1 MEFCAFSCD
10 ANHVFWSPRHI
21 PNVIQRD
28 QNSARR
34 AHRRGAGGST
44 ARDHHHPVR
53 VAALSD
59 AADGFLAKRY
69 GWQSELGAVL
79 DPPRINYCWSPY
91 SSTLAYM
98 KLVPRWLMAAAVARD
113 VIIVLGA
120 LLYRYW
126 VGPSTCV
133 RRSSVNSIPCA
144 RRIHFAVVGREEFS
158 VPAGVGGAGARRL
171 GVRDGGD
178 QRRRLHPDLWPAGLE
193 SQEAARRR
201 ACRRPA
207 PVKQLALGVRLR
219 ADAVFESFWP
229 GPNSEIVATLRTPS
243 IVPLWLWGGSG
254 TGKTH
259 LLQAVCAA
267 AARPQR
273 RRLPRPRLLR
283 LVRLV
288 PVCRTPVYRPPVRR
302 PLISRWPAR
311 EHCPLRLSR
320 ASSVLGC
327 SASMTLMPW
336 PEIWRGSR
344 PVSPVQRSV
353 GTSHPVIFAAAAP
366 PRQPG
371 WRLEDWGS
379 RAVACVVYQLR
390 ELDDDGRIEALRLR
404 AAQRGLQLPYE
415 TSEYLLKR
423 MPRDMRSL
431 FEILDQL
438 DEASLVAQRRLTI
451 PFIRDALERH
461 ARTKS

>member
-21 PNVIQRD
+21 PNII
-28 QNSARR
+28 SAIRILLVAPIAVALADR
-34 AHRRGAGGST
+34 QLVTTIILFG
-44 ARDHHHPVR
+44 

-69 GWQSELGAVL
+69 SWQSELGAVL
-79 DPPRINYCWSPY
+79 DPAADKLLLVTLFI
-91 SSTLAYM
+91 TLAYM

-126 VGPSTCV
+126 VGPLNL
-133 RRSSVNSIPCA
+133 RPSVVSKFN
-144 RRIHFAVVGREEFS
+144 
-158 VPAGVGGAGARRL
+158 
-171 GVRDGGD
+171 
-178 QRRRLHPDLWPAGLE
+178 
-193 SQEAARRR
+193 
-201 ACRRPA
+201 
-207 PVKQLALGVRLR
+207 
-219 ADAVFESFWP
+219 
-229 GPNSEIVATLRTPS
+229 TLRPPS

-267 AARPQR
+267 AGEAAAAEVASAEAAAAGAGVPNAGLPAAGPPAAYFPLAGPRTLPPEALAGFERTRVLCVDDVDAVAGDLAWEQALF
-273 RRLPRPRLLR
+273 RLFNEASELRTRL
-283 LVRLV
+283 
-288 PVCRTPVYRPPVRR
+288 
-302 PLISRWPAR
+302 
-311 EHCPLRLSR
+311 
-320 ASSVLGC
+320 
-327 SASMTLMPW
+327 
-336 PEIWRGSR
+336 
-344 PVSPVQRSV
+344 
-353 GTSHPVIFAAAAP
+353 IFAAAAP
-366 PRQPG
+366 PRQPR

-379 RAVACVVYQLR
+379 RAAACVVYQLR